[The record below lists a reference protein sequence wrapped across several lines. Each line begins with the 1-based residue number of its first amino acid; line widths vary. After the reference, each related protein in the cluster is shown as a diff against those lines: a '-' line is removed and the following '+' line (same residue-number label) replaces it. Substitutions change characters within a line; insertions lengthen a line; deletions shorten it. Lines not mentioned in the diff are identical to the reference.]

1 MKFCIFGKK
10 SKMESL
16 KVDIINPKAKN
27 LLNSLAD
34 MNLIKIREEKNND
47 KDELKKILKKIRAK
61 SDSAPS
67 LDEITK
73 EVETVR
79 KARYER

>member
-1 MKFCIFGKK
+1 
-10 SKMESL
+10 MESL
-16 KVDIINPKAKN
+16 KVDIINPKAKS

-34 MNLIKIREEKNND
+34 MNLIKISKEKSKN
-47 KDELKKILKKIRAK
+47 KDELKKILKKTRSK

-79 KARYER
+79 KARYEQ

>member
-1 MKFCIFGKK
+1 
-10 SKMESL
+10 MESL

>member
-1 MKFCIFGKK
+1 
-10 SKMESL
+10 MESI

-34 MNLIKIREEKNND
+34 MNLIRISKEKSKN
-47 KDELKKILKKIRAK
+47 KDELKKILKKTRAK

-79 KARYER
+79 RVRYDQ

>member
-1 MKFCIFGKK
+1 
-10 SKMESL
+10 MESI

-34 MNLIKIREEKNND
+34 MNLIRISKEKSKN
-47 KDELKKILKKIRAK
+47 KDELKKIFKKTRSK
-61 SDSAPS
+61 SDSALS

-79 KARYER
+79 KARYEQ